1 MSINSFEQAGMF
13 ELTGELDIGPQS
25 RIFTAINPY
34 FFNFFKRTSDPE
46 EQVEALPG
54 ITIEWT
60 KERRQPLVKLDAF
73 AINQEAQLF
82 YQLYENQMVEIAA

>member
-1 MSINSFEQAGMF
+1 MPINSFERAGMF

-25 RIFTAINPY
+25 RIFKAINPY
-34 FFNFFKRTSDPE
+34 FFNFFKQTSDPE

-54 ITIEWT
+54 ITIEWSS
-60 KERRQPLVKLDAF
+60 ERRQPLVKLEAF

-82 YQLYENQMVEIAA
+82 YQLYEDQMVEMAT